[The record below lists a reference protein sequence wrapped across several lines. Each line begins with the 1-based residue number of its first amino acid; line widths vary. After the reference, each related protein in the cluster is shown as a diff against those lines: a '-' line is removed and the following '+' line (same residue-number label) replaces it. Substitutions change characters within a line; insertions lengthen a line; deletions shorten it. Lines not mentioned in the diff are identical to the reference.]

1 MLPCV
6 RPDAGD
12 DESGAR
18 ERPEGHWIVLSDL
31 HEHTANLR
39 HLADELRSAALV
51 MLSGDLTMFGGRGE
65 AARVLAEVRALNASV
80 LAVPGNTDHREV
92 LTFLEGEGVSVH
104 GRATVH
110 AGVAVYGIGGA
121 NPTPFGTPFELAE
134 EEIAA
139 HLERAVGATG
149 GVPERILVSHAPPF
163 ESGVDRLWSG
173 RPVGSHAVRAH
184 VEAIRPALVLCG
196 HIHEGRG
203 LGRVGEVPV
212 ANPGPLVGG
221 GYVKIRFENG
231 HPVASV
237 ERVALRGGER
247 VIGEVRQAAHKL
259 RRLPRM
265 RAKR

>member
-6 RPDAGD
+6 RPDAGHD
-12 DESGAR
+12 DAGD
-18 ERPEGHWIVLSDL
+18 ERPRGHWIVLSDL

-51 MLSGDLTMFGGRGE
+51 ILSGDLTMFGGRDQ
-65 AARVLAEVRALNASV
+65 AARVLDEVRAFNPHV
-80 LAVPGNTDHREV
+80 LAVPGNTDHRDV
-92 LTFLEGEGVSVH
+92 LDYLEREDVSVH
-104 GRATVH
+104 GRAVVRH
-110 AGVAVYGIGGA
+110 GVAVYGVGGA

-134 EEIAA
+134 DELAA
-139 HLERAVGATG
+139 HLERAVGATAG
-149 GVPERILVSHAPPF
+149 SPRRVLVSHAPPF

-173 RPVGSHAVRAH
+173 RPVGSRAVRSH
-184 VEAIRPALVLCG
+184 VEAIRPALVVSG

-203 LGRVGEVPV
+203 RGRIGEVPV
-212 ANPGPLVGG
+212 ANPGPFVGG
-221 GYVKIRFENG
+221 GYLRIRFDDG

-247 VIGEVRQAAHKL
+247 VLGEVKQAAHKL